1 MLSVYYGIATSEEQ
15 IEFKRVS
22 FDMYVVIKYK
32 YDKRKT

>member
-22 FDMYVVIKYK
+22 SDKCIVIKYK
-32 YDKRKT
+32 YNKRKT